1 MKTIKLGN
9 SDLQVTSICL
19 GTMTFG
25 QQNTEAEAHEQLDY
39 ALSRGVSFIDAAEM
53 YPVPSSP
60 ETSGRTEQYVGTW
73 LKKQARDKIVLAT
86 KATGPGRHM
95 TWIRD
100 GEQAF
105 TQANLQRALDGS
117 LSRLQTDY
125 VDLYQLHW
133 PDRNVP
139 QFGGYHFKPE
149 DERVFTPLRETLEAL
164 AGFIKAGKVRHWGLS
179 NETPWGLMSFLRLA
193 DELGLPRPITVQNA
207 YNLINRTWENGL
219 AEIGYR
225 EQVSLLAYSPLGFG
239 VLSGKYLQDP
249 KAHGR
254 VTLFSGFAQ
263 RYAKPRVPEAVASYA
278 AIAQKHGLTLTQLA
292 LAFTYQRWCVAS
304 SIIGA
309 TSMAQLKENL
319 DADQVVLSPEALA
332 EIEQVHL
339 AQPNPAP

>member
-39 ALSRGVSFIDAAEM
+39 ALSRGVNFIDTAEM

-60 ETSGRTEQYVGTW
+60 ETTGRTEQYVGTW

-86 KATGPGRHM
+86 KATGPGRRM
-95 TWIRD
+95 VWIRD

-133 PDRNVP
+133 PDRSVP

-149 DERVFTPLRETLEAL
+149 DERAFTPLRETLEAL
-164 AGFIKAGKVRHWGLS
+164 AGFIKSGKVRHWGLS

-193 DELGLPRPITVQNA
+193 DELGLPRPVTVQNA

-239 VLSGKYLQDP
+239 VLSGKYLQDA

-263 RYAKPRVPEAVASYA
+263 RYAKPRVPEAVANYA

-292 LAFTYQRWCVAS
+292 LAFAYQRWCVAS

-309 TSMAQLKENL
+309 TSMVQLKENL
-319 DADQVVLSPEALA
+319 DADQVVLSPEVLA
-332 EIEQVHL
+332 EIEQAHL
-339 AQPNPAP
+339 AYPNPAP

>member
-39 ALSRGVSFIDAAEM
+39 AQSRGVNFIDAAEM
-53 YPVPSSP
+53 YPVPSNP
-60 ETSGRTEQYVGTW
+60 ETTGRTEQYVGTW
-73 LKKQARDKIVLAT
+73 LKKQAREKIVLAT

-133 PDRNVP
+133 PDRSVP

-149 DERVFTPLRETLEAL
+149 DERAFTPLRETLETL

-219 AEIGYR
+219 SEIGYR
-225 EQVSLLAYSPLGFG
+225 EKVSLLAYSPLGFG

-249 KAHGR
+249 KANGR
-254 VTLFSGFAQ
+254 VNLFSGFAQ

-278 AIAQKHGLTLTQLA
+278 AIAKKHGLTLTQLA
-292 LAFTYQRWCVAS
+292 LAFTYQRWCVGS

-319 DADQVVLSPEALA
+319 DADQVVLSPEVLA
-332 EIEQVHL
+332 EIEQAHL